1 MKGDFYYDNDAR
13 KWEEEPDDETIEYD
27 YDEPGEEVDDWY

>member
-13 KWEEEPDDETIEYD
+13 EYEEPPEDVEDD